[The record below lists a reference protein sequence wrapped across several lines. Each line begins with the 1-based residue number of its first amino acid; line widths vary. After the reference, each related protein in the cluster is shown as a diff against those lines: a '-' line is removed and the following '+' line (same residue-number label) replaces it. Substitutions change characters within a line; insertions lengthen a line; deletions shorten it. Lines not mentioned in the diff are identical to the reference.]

1 MNLGKGY
8 MDILHY
14 SYCNFYVSLKLFSY
28 RNFKCKKK
36 RTGFTSYCG
45 RKRVPSPCQMILA
58 PGGSGRVEPS
68 ITNEMC
74 VRCADLITPG
84 LAPGPHI
91 HAHPVFTVCLVGL
104 GSFTW

>member
-1 MNLGKGY
+1 
-8 MDILHY
+8 
-14 SYCNFYVSLKLFSY
+14 
-28 RNFKCKKK
+28 
-36 RTGFTSYCG
+36 
-45 RKRVPSPCQMILA
+45 MILA